1 MVTGTMIGV
10 AYVYLSALV
19 VIVGHL
25 LMLCLNDAYLLSCW
39 SGVGRLVLFTYSALK
54 HNSLEWH
61 LTIASLCMLGA
72 VGQCCASVQFAHKYI
87 GADVIGADMHC

>member
-1 MVTGTMIGV
+1 M
-10 AYVYLSALV
+10 
-19 VIVGHL
+19 
-25 LMLCLNDAYLLSCW
+25 
-39 SGVGRLVLFTYSALK
+39 LFTFSALK